1 MTISLELL
9 HVLKE
14 QEIQCYVSFPDKWLG
29 PLLQALDD
37 DPEIM
42 HVPATIEREALGI
55 AVGAQLAGMRSAL
68 VMQNSGIGNLLND
81 WASLAYNYGIPI
93 PWIVSDRGSTGEQVL
108 TQTIWH
114 GRLRAILEAAQIP
127 ARTFVSAAELPA
139 VASFIQHGYATR
151 QCVAGLF
158 PYDFWRDDLTTRHM
172 GAGAALPPHRA
183 CQPVYVDEVP
193 AYPRPAWRRF
203 EALESLM
210 GALHDEFLFV
220 TLGDPC
226 KEVYTLQDRAET
238 FYMLGSLGLVLPL
251 GLGFARAYAALG
263 GRQKT
268 VVVDGDGSQLMQLGS
283 LGTCARE
290 QPDLAL
296 IVIDNASYGATG
308 NQPTLTRTHVTL
320 EGVARAFGLTN
331 TATVGTPQALE
342 GRLHAVLTDPGPSL
356 TVVTVSP
363 GAPVTPLVPL
373 SATAIAQRFL
383 QAAVQLEGIALA

>member
-9 HVLKE
+9 HVLKQ
-14 QEIQCYVSFPDKWLG
+14 QEIQYYVSFPDKWLG

-37 DPEIM
+37 DPEIV
-42 HVPATIEREALGI
+42 HIPATIEREALGI
-55 AVGAQLAGMRSAL
+55 AVGTQLAGMRSAL

-81 WASLAYNYGIPI
+81 WASLAYNYEIPI
-93 PWIVSDRGSTGEQVL
+93 PWIVSDRGSTGEQMM

-114 GRLRAILEAAQIP
+114 GRLCAILDAAQIP

-139 VASFIQHGYATR
+139 VTSFIQHGYATR
-151 QCVAGLF
+151 QCVAALF
-158 PYDFWRDDLTTRHM
+158 PYDFWRNDLTIRHI
-172 GAGAALPPHRA
+172 GADAALTPRRA

-193 AYPRPAWRRF
+193 AYPRVTWRRF
-203 EALESLM
+203 EALEGLM

-226 KEVYTLQDRAET
+226 KEVYTIQDRAET

-263 GRQKT
+263 GRRKT
-268 VVVDGDGSQLMQLGS
+268 VVVDGYGSQLMQLGS
-283 LGTCARE
+283 LGTFARG

-296 IVIDNASYGATG
+296 IVIDNASYGSTG
-308 NQPTLTRTHVTL
+308 NQPMLTRTHVTL

-331 TATVGTPQALE
+331 TSTVGTPQALE
-342 GRLHAVLTDPGPSL
+342 GRLYAVLTDPGPSL
-356 TVVTVSP
+356 TIVTVSP

-383 QAAVQLEGIALA
+383 QAAVQPEGIALA